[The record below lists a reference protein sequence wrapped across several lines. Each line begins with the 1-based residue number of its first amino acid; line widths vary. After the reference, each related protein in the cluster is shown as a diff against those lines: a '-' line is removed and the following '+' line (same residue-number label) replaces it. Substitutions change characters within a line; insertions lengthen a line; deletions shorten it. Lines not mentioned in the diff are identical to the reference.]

1 MEDCSVASSPNSE
14 PYVIDD
20 NILPSIDQ
28 IPTLEL
34 EPPTDVEDSGF
45 TSDLEDTTQINFY
58 DLIKAP
64 SKTHGDPGPSAS
76 PRDIDIEKGRLSAED
91 DFNFDGHNLSLYG
104 HKHDLLALPQL
115 RHERTSTSLT
125 NSVAEFFQ
133 GHEQAKA
140 AMDYEHNLSLRYAL
154 GHFGPALFWA
164 LCMAACAVTDG
175 YESSLVPTL
184 LSGNQPFARRY
195 GRLPKDVCWEDPLAH
210 ELDSDGNGVMD
221 FEIPVAWQI
230 GINLVPAFG
239 VLIGLVSAA
248 QLVNR
253 LGYCQCAMLALVA
266 ACCAL
271 SIPLVSTMDFGQD
284 GKGKDTS
291 LAVFMLGEFCLGI
304 PWGVLSSIVTSYVSD
319 VTPLKL
325 RVFATTMINIFW
337 LIGGSFSVLAVQG
350 FGQLVPRPQQHNYP
364 DIEKSFPS
372 ALGESE
378 HWAFRGPMLMQYIW
392 VIPLILFLR
401 CAPDSPMF

>member
-1 MEDCSVASSPNSE
+1 MEDRSVASSPNSE

-20 NILPSIDQ
+20 NILPTIDQ

-34 EPPTDVEDSGF
+34 EPPTDVEDSGL
-45 TSDLEDTTQINFY
+45 TPDLEDAAELSFY
-58 DLIKAP
+58 DLRKTP
-64 SKTHGDPGPSAS
+64 SRQHDKSGPSARL
-76 PRDIDIEKGRLSAED
+76 RDVDLEKGRLSAED

-115 RHERTSTSLT
+115 KHERTSTSLT

-154 GHFGPALFWA
+154 RHFGPALFWA

-184 LSGNQPFARRY
+184 LSGNQPFVRRY
-195 GRLPKDVCWEDPLAH
+195 GRVPRDVHLTDSLTH
-210 ELDSDGNGVMD
+210 EIDTDGNGVID

-230 GINLVPAFG
+230 GLNLVPAFG

-271 SIPLVSTMDFGQD
+271 SIPLVSTIDFGED
-284 GKGKDTS
+284 AKGKDIG
-291 LAVFMLGEFCLGI
+291 LAIFMLGEFCLGI
-304 PWGVLSSIVTSYVSD
+304 P
-319 VTPLKL
+319 
-325 RVFATTMINIFW
+325 
-337 LIGGSFSVLAVQG
+337 
-350 FGQLVPRPQQHNYP
+350 
-364 DIEKSFPS
+364 
-372 ALGESE
+372 
-378 HWAFRGPMLMQYIW
+378 
-392 VIPLILFLR
+392 
-401 CAPDSPMF
+401 